1 MQGPDVCRT
10 MWENDDPRALF
21 MKRLIRQRAVEFMRS
36 PKYMRLLRHRNDLAV
51 RDQRMFGHIWAEYGT
66 NVYQL
71 IAEAHGET
79 WDAETEE
86 KERYRAEHD
95 ASESEPEKIEA
106 PVNQKKRG
114 HDDLVAAREGGA
126 RERQHQLQ
134 GEPEKS
140 IRLLEEDEG
149 RGKRA
154 CCEEEGPAAK
164 KEGRARSGSFYRRAG
179 SREPSES

>member
-1 MQGPDVCRT
+1 MQGPDVCSS

-95 ASESEPEKIEA
+95 ASEPEKIEA

-164 KEGRARSGSFYRRAG
+164 KEGRARRGSFYRRAG

>member
-1 MQGPDVCRT
+1 MQGVWRDSATQRFMT
-10 MWENDDPRALF
+10 RLKEERAQ
-21 MKRLIRQRAVEFMRS
+21 MFMRDREYMKTLRF
-36 PKYMRLLRHRNDLAV
+36 KYEVA
-51 RDQRMFGHIWAEYGT
+51 RDMQKMFGKIWAEHGT
-66 NVYQL
+66 DVFQL